1 MAGKYVGET
10 ISLPEHSYVD
20 GLNRGGLWKVNE
32 DVFAIF
38 SVAAAYWF
46 SSTKNTKIDSCP
58 KI

>member
-1 MAGKYVGET
+1 MAGKYVGEI

-38 SVAAAYWF
+38 SVAAAY
-46 SSTKNTKIDSCP
+46 
-58 KI
+58 